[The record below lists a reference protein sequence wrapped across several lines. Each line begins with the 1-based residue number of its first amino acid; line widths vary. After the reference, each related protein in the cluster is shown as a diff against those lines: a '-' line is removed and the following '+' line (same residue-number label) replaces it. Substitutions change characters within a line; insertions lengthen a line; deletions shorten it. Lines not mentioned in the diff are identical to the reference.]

1 MINARLVSHPLDN
14 CLYVIGASP
23 KLEFSLGRG
32 EHPV

>member
-23 KLEFSLGRG
+23 KLEFQSRSW
-32 EHPV
+32 